1 MTALKKE
8 TYSPW
13 IIFLFGYAVL
23 FGPAFA
29 LFSEYAYD
37 LQTTPD
43 LATYLG
49 LAEFDFDQS
58 PVRRYR
64 VIVPF
69 LAAAIDTV
77 LGGLFERLAPYTF
90 PGPDFSLCFSFFVVN
105 SLLMGLFGLV
115 VYRLAQAC
123 GAGPFAAAIGLL
135 SVLTSRWTAYLAGLP
150 LVDSLYA
157 LVIATTLL
165 SMAMRN
171 HRLLIASMLIGPW
184 AKESYVFMVPLLFL
198 YAPMRWYQTAGW
210 LALSGLLVFSFRFG
224 YDWYHQLPPGESL
237 SDDLAHLQSVGISLR
252 RLFSFH
258 GLYEVVSIVG
268 VWGLLFL
275 LLLKKEVRAF
285 VGTHSPEFSWL
296 FVGIIVLHALLSTE
310 LARMLYLLAPLLAVW
325 IGLIV
330 EQLTRRTKL
339 QLR

>member
-1 MTALKKE
+1 MNWLAE
-8 TYSPW
+8 RPYSGW
-13 IIFLFGYAVL
+13 IIFLFSYAVL

-29 LFSEYAYD
+29 LFSEYTYD
-37 LQTTPD
+37 LEAMPD

-49 LAEFDFDQS
+49 LAEFDFNQS

-69 LAAAIDTV
+69 LAAAIDAV
-77 LGGLFERLAPYTF
+77 LGGLFEQLSPYTF
-90 PGPDFSLCFSFFVVN
+90 PGPDFSLCFSFLVVN
-105 SLLMGLFGLV
+105 STLMALFGLV
-115 VYRLAQAC
+115 VYRLARAC
-123 GAGPFAAAIGLL
+123 EAGPLAAAVGLL
-135 SVLTSRWTAYLAGLP
+135 SVLTCRWTAYLAGLP

-165 SMAMRN
+165 SIATQNRS
-171 HRLLIASMLIGPW
+171 LLVVSILVGPW
-184 AKESYVFMVPLLFL
+184 AKESYLFMVPILFL
-198 YAPMRWYQTAGW
+198 YAPLRWYRTAGW

-224 YDWYHQLPPGESL
+224 YDWYNQLDPGESL
-237 SDDLAHLQSVGISLR
+237 TKDLAHVQSIKISLR

-268 VWGLLFL
+268 IWGLLFL
-275 LLLKKEVRAF
+275 LLIKKDVREFA
-285 VGTHSPEFSWL
+285 GAHSPKFSWL

-310 LARMLYLLAPLLAVW
+310 LARMLYLLSPLLAVW

-330 EQLTRRTKL
+330 ERSVKPQLS
-339 QLR
+339 